1 MFNKLK
7 QFKELRDKA
16 KQMQSALA
24 DESVTIEKNGVKIII
39 NGNLEVTSITIKEE
53 LKKENLEALLQ
64 ECFNDGVKK
73 VQKLMAQKMQQMG
86 GLPGLG

>member
-7 QFKELRDKA
+7 QFKDLRDKA

-24 DESVTIEKNGVKIII
+24 DESVTIEKDGVTIVI
-39 NGNLEVTSITIKEE
+39 NGNLEIMSLSI
-53 LKKENLEALLQ
+53 Q
-64 ECFNDGVKK
+64 EGLDRARIESAMKDAFNEGVKK
-73 VQKLMAQKMQQMG
+73 VQKLMAQKMQEMG